1 MMRELLFCFTLHQME
16 SAPTTSLQLPH
27 HGVLLAFVGFFEHPR
42 CKIGHKLRI
51 GSESQ

>member
-1 MMRELLFCFTLHQME
+1 VTRELPICFTLHQME

-27 HGVLLAFVGFFEHPR
+27 YGVLLSFVGFLEHPR
-42 CKIGHKLRI
+42 CEIRDKLRI